1 MTIRTF
7 VTIRCWPIRRE
18 TGRTLKLSVFSRFCL
33 QYIHYVI
40 FVGVNDMGKG
50 FRRRYIII
58 SLPMFE
64 HCNISSS
71 RLLVRTDRV
80 DLSRL
85 SHDTLNFVEFMQLHF
100 FGENESSALLSLSDV
115 IVLLSFPSSELH
127 DDMDFD
133 RNLQVKIVTASKY
146 FRCLWMLRGATMS
159 SLHQSVSELHT
170 RRFSMRWITLFEH
183 CYKLQDLGIC
193 CIMKQD
199 TYPCW
204 GKDQATGQ
212 HTRWRL
218 FRWRSCWS
226 STHF

>member
-1 MTIRTF
+1 
-7 VTIRCWPIRRE
+7 
-18 TGRTLKLSVFSRFCL
+18 
-33 QYIHYVI
+33 
-40 FVGVNDMGKG
+40 MGKG

-146 FRCLWMLRGATMS
+146 FRCL
-159 SLHQSVSELHT
+159 
-170 RRFSMRWITLFEH
+170 
-183 CYKLQDLGIC
+183 
-193 CIMKQD
+193 
-199 TYPCW
+199 
-204 GKDQATGQ
+204 
-212 HTRWRL
+212 
-218 FRWRSCWS
+218 
-226 STHF
+226 